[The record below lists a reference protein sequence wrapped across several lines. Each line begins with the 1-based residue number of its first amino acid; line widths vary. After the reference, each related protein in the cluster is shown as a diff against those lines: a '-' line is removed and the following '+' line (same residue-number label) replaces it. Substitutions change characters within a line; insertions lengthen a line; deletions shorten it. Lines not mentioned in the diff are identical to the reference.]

1 MFWRLFFV
9 AALLVPSVSN
19 AEYNPRKLAQALGG
33 YLLMTA
39 QVEYLESSQCGYL
52 LSTKSSVDQSLRD
65 ALLHFEKKHR
75 KEIKSAL
82 NSSELLYRAKKDMDG
97 ALDAFKA
104 DGQDVNSSCGMLIG
118 SISTAFSTI
127 TANYENAVSAY
138 SK

>member
-1 MFWRLFFV
+1 MFWKLFFV
-9 AALLVPSVSN
+9 VALLVPSVSN
-19 AEYNPRKLAQALGG
+19 AEYNPHKLAQSLGG

-39 QVEYLESSQCGYL
+39 QIEYLESSKCGYL
-52 LSTKSSVDQSLRD
+52 FSTKSSVDQSLRD

-75 KEIKSAL
+75 NEIKSAL

-97 ALDAFKA
+97 ALRAFKA
-104 DGQDVNSSCGMLIG
+104 DGQDVKSSCGMLIG

-127 TANYENAVSAY
+127 TANYENALSAY